1 MTKARGIVGGG
12 RYGAGE
18 GNIKARLS
26 ATDVRAIREAYM
38 ANPERGT
45 QAQLARRY
53 GVTKENI
60 GRIVRRQSWKQV

>member
-1 MTKARGIVGGG
+1 MTKARGIGG

-45 QAQLARRY
+45 QAELARRY
-53 GVTKENI
+53 GVTKETI
-60 GRIVRRQSWKQV
+60 GQIVRRVTWRQL